1 MRHPI
6 YELQLRMSRPL
17 LEPEE
22 RDDAVDVDCQQRP
35 VSHGGEVYQR

>member
-6 YELQLRMSRPL
+6 HKLQLRMSRPL

-22 RDDAVDVDCQQRP
+22 RDDAVDIDGKKR
-35 VSHGGEVYQR
+35 SSYQR